1 MIKYESLANLDYVRD
16 SADKRY
22 AQSTYCQYS
31 QMLLDAFTSFIIIW
45 YEICCQE
52 EAKRSLIKG
61 KWGLFMFTAYCFYDA
76 NKYYPEF
83 LIKRYIEGV
92 EEVKWQ

>member
-1 MIKYESLANLDYVRD
+1 VPIEDTLNQHIANIL
-16 SADKRY
+16 K
-22 AQSTYCQYS
+22 CYS
-31 QMLLDAFTSFIIIW
+31 MLLRLLLLFDTKK
-45 YEICCQE
+45 YVGQE